1 MRPARKLHNEAFG
14 TVLARLRRARRWSQE
29 LLAFEA
35 DLTRTY
41 VSLLER
47 GWRSPTLDTLMVLSN
62 ALDTR
67 LDDLTALVVAEIRR
81 RSVEGEAPGR
91 QRR

>member
-1 MRPARKLHNEAFG
+1 MRPARKPHNEAFG
-14 TVLARLRRARRWSQE
+14 TVLARLRRTRRWSQE
-29 LLAFEA
+29 FLAFEA

-47 GWRSPTLDTLMVLSN
+47 GWRSPTLDTLILLCD

-67 LDDLTALVVAEIRR
+67 LDNLAALVVAELRR
-81 RSVEGEAPGR
+81 RSTDDEFTS
-91 QRR
+91 